1 MSSTIQLL
9 TILHMN
15 PLKFF
20 TSSLYMDGGQVVV
33 TIYSFPLYNSYSCPP
48 HTRIYIYILSIPL
61 RELLAV
67 IGPKGPAADGV
78 FQEQDF
84 IVVDPYG
91 VKGDGQNLRY
101 GDIIC
106 LRTPEV
112 CLSLV
117 AHAEIFNVLSYYTL
131 SVFVC
136 EYIHEYVC

>member
-1 MSSTIQLL
+1 MVVKLL
-9 TILHMN
+9 LLYIHFLCIIAIVA
-15 PLKFF
+15 PL
-20 TSSLYMDGGQVVV
+20 TRVY
-33 TIYSFPLYNSYSCPP
+33 IY
-48 HTRIYIYILSIPL
+48 IYIYILSIPL
-61 RELLAV
+61 RELLVV

-131 SVFVC
+131 PVFVC